1 MRTTFFVS
9 LPTQENIQKTTQTLN
24 TTNIGFAFSFLRK
37 KSFPWR
43 KRLENLAERKI
54 KLSLCFSNLLVGI

>member
-37 KSFPWR
+37 KFSLEETLREFSR
-43 KRLENLAERKI
+43 KKNKTE
-54 KLSLCFSNLLVGI
+54 FVF